1 MGLGGKKGGG
11 IWGMIIAVTLAILIP
26 GSAAV
31 TLPTLAAAASI
42 GYTVGNLLYPPE
54 FEEEEE
60 EYTSPDVA
68 EGTPVPLIFGHHRTR
83 GIISYFDK
91 TRIKKKSY
99 DDGTK
104 YFWGPMQVIV
114 CMCEVYPVDDP
125 HGSLWRGTG
134 YKSNNFDD
142 LYTDT
147 KDEYAQ
153 SLSVR
158 VSPDDGE
165 PHEQF
170 SYFLSGKKFDS
181 LNNQVVKAINAT
193 NETEFSP
200 EFLPEDFDA
209 VIFGVIEAYL
219 KTVGSGNYTEN
230 LSTQFTGELLT
241 KSYPQISWGG
251 RPVDTYATLED
262 PEWAPNTYM
271 PKGSKHEFKTSK
283 ENFSGYWSDKISP
296 LKNMLTLSSP
306 VWYLGKNVSTAPNVM
321 YEVSGIYPS
330 EPGALFLEILT
341 NQLWGMGLDL
351 ETAINDKTFT
361 RTAKG
366 GVGSFQVAMADDK
379 FKINASIREQSAKS
393 LIEKMN
399 FHLGTILRED
409 VHGRLELLA
418 IRSLT
423 DYGTYS
429 QEDYSSW
436 LESGAPDTGGS
447 YIPGFPVL
455 YEVYAGDPISIQVSN
470 QLWSTT
476 FSSFTGTYKK
486 ADSDFS
492 SASVVVRNNAA
503 ENMLGFSREKSWAFN
518 MFTDVNSVSKRLLQL
533 SNEKSRPGMT
543 VRMSLPASYANM
555 RKGDGVKVW
564 HSDSGL
570 DGVYLR
576 VASVEF
582 PKIGVNEVSVECVLD
597 YASLYDKN
605 LLTLDVQVPDQGK
618 EPAIPD
624 DPADPLGIFAHPD
637 FWNHNLSYDDA
648 SATGTNDKK
657 THIYVSQ
664 GNAQQVSHRDFSAEG
679 PLNPYLGVP
688 VPSVAKGAQNY
699 TNWGVQFITAS
710 PLGEDNYSTALDGN
724 YLILDLVGYEG
735 QDLSS
740 LLATKTD
747 NNWETDN
754 TVMIISGRP
763 FLDPFSESSENVTEI
778 IRFRTLEH
786 MSGSFYR
793 VENLARRANKERAPE
808 WPIGTGVWIAD
819 LSEVDKDGSLPY
831 DMFPNRSLAKAKGDA
846 AISEGSH
853 RVRMFTQSVTVPDAV
868 GEEEGSGF
876 IQPET
881 EGLSITFDA
890 LNSQFF
896 SGTEYLDAKIPPMV
910 SCTAVRV
917 GDIPAGKGLWF
928 RANLDG
934 VTNLLPDAFDLSSWS
949 MFGGTWTPNDAGLGY
964 ARGNLAVTTLLFTGF
979 TPFAKTAT
987 ATVSAGL
994 TNQTYSVCFLVSREQ
1009 GDTTTFS
1016 AKLSG
1021 TGATDASL
1029 NIDWDT
1035 GVVSGVLGTASA
1047 YDLGNGVFRVF
1058 MSSTRTTGNDLV
1070 LNTFFNAPSGSLT
1083 LSKVSLGEVLLYAG
1097 TTEALYSEKDWLV
1110 QFLPMG
1116 EYGGIG
1122 DQSIALGTGGASE
1135 WGTFLDD
1142 DDEDDIS
1149 TNQVGS
1155 QGTYRVFAKFY
1166 ADGYTSPDLT
1176 LTSAST
1182 YEVTVSAGDPWP
1194 TMVIS
1199 DSDLAAVGSKDDPL
1213 LASDFHPKQLEF
1225 RVAKQGAG
1233 SNYGVPYVATV
1244 KAPWAQSF
1252 LFKS

>member
-42 GYTVGNLLYPPE
+42 GYTLGNLLYPPE
-54 FEEEEE
+54 FEEDEE
-60 EYTSPDVA
+60 EYTSPEVD

-91 TRIKKKSY
+91 TRIKKRSY

-114 CMCEVYPVDDP
+114 CICEVYPVDDP
-125 HGSLWRGTG
+125 YGSLWWGTG

-142 LYTDT
+142 LYTDS

-153 SLSVR
+153 SLSVST
-158 VSPDDGE
+158 SPDDGE
-165 PHEQF
+165 PPTQF
-170 SYFLSGKKFDS
+170 SWFLSGKKFDN
-181 LNNQVVKAINAT
+181 LNDLVIKAA
-193 NETEFSP
+193 ESASQTEFSP
-200 EFLPEDFDA
+200 TYLPEDKA
-209 VIFGVIEAYL
+209 AIIFGVIESYL
-219 KTVGSGNYTEN
+219 KTTGSGNYTEII
-230 LSTQFTGELLT
+230 STQFTGELLT
-241 KSYPQISWGG
+241 KSWPQISWGG
-251 RPVDTYATLED
+251 KPVDTYATFED

-271 PKGSKHEFKTSK
+271 PKGSKYEFKTSK
-283 ENFSGYWSDKISP
+283 QNFSGYWSDKISP

-366 GVGSFQVAMADDK
+366 GVGSFQVAMADDR

-436 LESGAPDTGGS
+436 LEGGAPDTGGS

-486 ADSDFS
+486 ADSNFS
-492 SASVVVRNNAA
+492 KASVVVRNNAA

-543 VRMSLPASYANM
+543 VRMSLPASYANI
-555 RKGDGVKVW
+555 RKGDGMKVW

-648 SATGTNDKK
+648 SSTGTNDKK

-664 GNAQQVSHRDFSAEG
+664 GNSQQVSHKDFSAEG
-679 PLNPYLGVP
+679 PLNPYSGVP

-699 TNWGVQFITAS
+699 TNWGVQFRTVS
-710 PLGEDNYSTALDGN
+710 PLGEDDYSTALDGN
-724 YLILDLVGYEG
+724 YLILNLAGYEG

-793 VENLARRANKERAPE
+793 VENLARRANKERAPS

-819 LSEVDKDGSLPY
+819 LSEVYKDGSLPY
-831 DMFPNRSLAKAKGDA
+831 DMFPNRSLAKARGDA
-846 AISEGSH
+846 AISEGSQ
-853 RVRMFTQSVTVPDAV
+853 RVRMFTQSVTLPDAV

-876 IQPET
+876 IQAET

-910 SCTAVRV
+910 SCSAVRV
-917 GDIPAGKGLWF
+917 GDILAGKGLWF

-934 VTNLLPDAFDLSSWS
+934 VTNLLPDAFDLS
-949 MFGGTWTPNDAGLGY
+949 GWTLNGVAETPGIAGLGY
-964 ARGNLAVTTLLFTGF
+964 APVNFAMSTLDWNFGIGAFQQAIYSITSGI
-979 TPFAKTAT
+979 
-987 ATVSAGL
+987 SAGL
-994 TNQTYSVCFLVSREQ
+994 TYSMVFQVRREA
-1009 GDTTTFS
+1009 GDTDVFS
-1016 AKLSG
+1016 VNFDGGSG
-1021 TGATDASL
+1021 TSSVS
-1029 NIDWDT
+1029 IDWDT
-1035 GVVSGVLGTASA
+1035 GVVTTSGTAQA
-1047 YDLGNGVFRVF
+1047 YDMGNGTFRCHLETV
-1058 MSSTRTTGNDLV
+1058 V
-1070 LNTFFNAPSGSLT
+1070 SGS
-1083 LSKVSLGEVLLYAG
+1083 SPISVNMFFYGSSSIQKKVAFGEVLIYEGSA
-1097 TTEALYSEKDWLV
+1097 EALYSEKDWLV

-1155 QGTYRVFAKFY
+1155 QGTYKVFAKFY
-1166 ADGYTSPDLT
+1166 ADGFTSPDLS

-1182 YEVTVSAGDPWP
+1182 YEVTVSGGDPWP

-1199 DSDLAAVGSKDDPL
+1199 DSDLAAAGSKDDPL
-1213 LASDFHPKQLEF
+1213 LANDFHPKQLEF

-1244 KAPWAQSF
+1244 KSPWAQSF